1 MVFRCTNIPI
11 PPRGDHDPNVGP
23 IRNSGPGT
31 RYLFGIA
38 HNQTQRVGKNGSK
51 TQSEKETIPPVLRF
65 HSPLYDGD
73 LPHAVG
79 SPSPS
84 VPFPIAV
91 AISMN
96 AIKYEL
102 GMGVDPAKIDGLRD
116 S

>member
-1 MVFRCTNIPI
+1 MVCRCTNKPI
-11 PPRGDHDPNVGP
+11 LPRGGHGSNVVL
-23 IRNSGPGT
+23 IRNSGV
-31 RYLFGIA
+31 RDLFGIA